1 MSLHTRDARNQDA
14 ARICQLVF
22 STRAEYGIETDPSTT
37 STMDADLEDIEQHY
51 RQSGG
56 AFLVLVDDADR
67 IVGAAGLYPLNVREC
82 ELRKMYI
89 EPGHRGQGWGGRLL
103 EQMIQEARSRGFH
116 RMHLETTAVLKA
128 AIALYQRYG
137 FAPIDREHLAGRCD
151 QAWVLDL

>member
-1 MSLHTRDARNQDA
+1 MSLHTRNACNQDE
-14 ARICQLVF
+14 ARIRQLVS
-22 STRAEYGIETDPSTT
+22 STRAEYGVEPDAPETDE
-37 STMDADLEDIEQHY
+37 DLEDIERHY

-67 IVGAAGLYPLNVREC
+67 IVGSAGLCPMSVRQC

-89 EPGHRGQGWGGRLL
+89 EPGYRGQGWGGRLL
-103 EQMIQEARSRGFH
+103 EQMIQEARSRGFQ
-116 RMHLETTAVLKA
+116 RMHLETAAVLKA

-137 FAPIDREHLAGRCD
+137 FTPIQREHLAGRCD